1 MASST
6 RVRLIASVAAT
17 LCATSALVACGSDQE
32 APETTTEASTEVSS
46 TVTTS
51 SDATTTSSSTT
62 SATETT
68 TKKDDGVAQVAETFS
83 TLAPKSLFAQFDSCN
98 PNGLENSMECSGSE
112 IGQFQFFDTESKAAS
127 TAQLL
132 TELRSSRVVLD
143 TGSHIIGWTTLG
155 NNAVVTV
162 VDTHKAQVMQ
172 QMISSDKVDPE
183 ERIKKLGL
191 VEHVEKHFGDS
202 GESDDSPES
211 RKEGAKESPES
222 KETESASA
230 TPTASSPARS

>member
-1 MASST
+1 MACST
-6 RVRLIASVAAT
+6 CVRLIVSVAAT
-17 LCATSALVACGSDQE
+17 VFATSALVACGSGQE
-32 APETTTEASTEVSS
+32 TPAPSTEASTEVSS
-46 TVTTS
+46 TVETS
-51 SDATTTSSSTT
+51 SDATTTSSSTA

-191 VEHVEKHFGDS
+191 VEHVEKHFSS
-202 GESDDSPES
+202 GESDES
-211 RKEGAKESPES
+211 SEE

-230 TPTASSPARS
+230 TPTSSPARS

>member
-1 MASST
+1 MAPT
-6 RVRLIASVAAT
+6 NRVRVIASAAGV
-17 LCATSALVACGSDQE
+17 LLATSTLVACGEEQPGPETTAQVSTTESTTATSSDASTTRSE
-32 APETTTEASTEVSS
+32 STTTEA
-46 TVTTS
+46 
-51 SDATTTSSSTT
+51 
-62 SATETT
+62 TT
-68 TKKDDGVAQVAETFS
+68 TKKDDGVAQVAATFS
-83 TLAPKSLFAQFDSCN
+83 TLAPKSLFEQFESCN

-143 TGSHIIGWTTLG
+143 TGTHIVGWTTLG

-183 ERIKKLGL
+183 ERIEKLGL
-191 VEHVEKHFGDS
+191 VEHVEKLVSASD
-202 GESDDSPES
+202 ES
-211 RKEGAKESPES
+211 EGAEPS
-222 KETESASA
+222 ETAGAEA
-230 TPTASSPARS
+230 TTAPTTAPKAANS